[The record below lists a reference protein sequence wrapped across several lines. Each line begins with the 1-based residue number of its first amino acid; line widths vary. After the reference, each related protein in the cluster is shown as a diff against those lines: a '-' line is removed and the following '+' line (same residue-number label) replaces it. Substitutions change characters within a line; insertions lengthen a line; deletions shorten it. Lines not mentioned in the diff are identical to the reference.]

1 MDDRRR
7 AAWPARHGRGGGA
20 AVDRSADRAGELE
33 AEDEEVFQ
41 ECDDDAR

>member
-1 MDDRRR
+1 METLDSISPPRL
-7 AAWPARHGRGGGA
+7 A